1 MQIISRLPKGICL
14 GDCYTNQKKP
24 YTMSDFINDDFLLQ
38 TESAR
43 RLYHDY
49 AVRQPIIDYHCHL
62 IPAYVADDHQFNN
75 LGQIWLEGDHYK
87 WRAMRTNGIDERFIT
102 GHDTSDWEKFEKWA
116 ETVPFTMCNPL
127 YHWTHLELKTAF
139 GVGKLLNPSTAK
151 EIYDKCSEMLRTPEF
166 SARGL
171 MKHYN
176 VETVC
181 TTNDPAD
188 SLEHH
193 LKVAADK
200 AFGIKMLPTWRPDK
214 AMAVENP
221 VAYKEYLIRLG
232 KAADVDINSFDNLL
246 KALKLRHDFFR
257 SVGCRLSDH
266 GLEAFYAE
274 DYSHEEIEAIFNK
287 VIGGTM
293 PDAAEIAKFKS
304 AMLVEFGIM
313 DHDAGWTQQ
322 FHYGAI
328 RDNNTRMFRQLGPD
342 TGFDSIGDFTVAKS
356 MSKFFDTLDRQG
368 KLAKT
373 IIYNL
378 NPRDNELVA
387 TMIGNFQ
394 DGGYGPGKIQFGSG
408 WWFLD
413 QKLGIERQLGALGV
427 LGLLSRFVGMLTDSR
442 SFLSYPRH
450 EYFRRILCNML
461 GSQIEQGQL
470 PASEIDFI
478 GREIVA
484 KVSYGN
490 AKEYFKF

>member
-1 MQIISRLPKGICL
+1 
-14 GDCYTNQKKP
+14 
-24 YTMSDFINDDFLLQ
+24 
-38 TESAR
+38 
-43 RLYHDY
+43 
-49 AVRQPIIDYHCHL
+49 
-62 IPAYVADDHQFNN
+62 
-75 LGQIWLEGDHYK
+75 
-87 WRAMRTNGIDERFIT
+87 
-102 GHDTSDWEKFEKWA
+102 
-116 ETVPFTMCNPL
+116 MCNPL
-127 YHWTHLELKTAF
+127 YHWIHLELKTAF

-181 TTNDPAD
+181 TTDDPAD

-313 DHDAGWTQQ
+313 TTTPDGHSNFTTGLSATTIPACSVSSDPTQ
-322 FHYGAI
+322 
-328 RDNNTRMFRQLGPD
+328 
-342 TGFDSIGDFTVAKS
+342 DSTPSEISRWQKACRNSSTPSTVRAS
-356 MSKFFDTLDRQG
+356 LPRRLSTTSTL
-368 KLAKT
+368 
-373 IIYNL
+373 
-378 NPRDNELVA
+378 A
-387 TMIGNFQ
+387 TMN
-394 DGGYGPGKIQFGSG
+394 S
-408 WWFLD
+408 W
-413 QKLGIERQLGALGV
+413 
-427 LGLLSRFVGMLTDSR
+427 
-442 SFLSYPRH
+442 PR
-450 EYFRRILCNML
+450 
-461 GSQIEQGQL
+461 
-470 PASEIDFI
+470 
-478 GREIVA
+478 
-484 KVSYGN
+484 
-490 AKEYFKF
+490 